1 MIKDKS
7 YKIIITILIVIFVVG
22 LFFSA
27 RFLNAQFK
35 KATNPTLEENI
46 NNTLNLEAWEKIKHR
61 FVK

>member
-7 YKIIITILIVIFVVG
+7 YKIFITILAVIFIAA

-35 KATNPTLEENI
+35 KATNPVVSSN
-46 NNTLNLEAWEKIKHR
+46 NNTLNLDAWDKIKHR